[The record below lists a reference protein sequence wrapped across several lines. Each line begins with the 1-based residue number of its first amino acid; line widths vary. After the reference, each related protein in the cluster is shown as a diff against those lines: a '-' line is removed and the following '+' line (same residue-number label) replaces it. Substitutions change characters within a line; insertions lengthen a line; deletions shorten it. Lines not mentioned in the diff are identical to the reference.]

1 MAAAESRT
9 VGRAVSNA
17 YGMSNTERDMVTVSA
32 TRLRKRSLRVGVF
45 CFTLCICWVARASVR
60 ERAAANIEAHRKG
73 EAVVRFQRA
82 DGSGVAGAA
91 LRVRQ
96 LTHDF
101 PFGNLVR
108 PRHYENEIYLSRF
121 KEVFNFVELL
131 EFNWGQYEPDEGK
144 PLLEERTKFINGWC
158 KENGITQFYGHML
171 VWSSQYGK
179 YPKTALP
186 LWLFQYD
193 RKRQYELLKARIQ
206 REVRDYADVDIMWD
220 VVNEATHCRVWGD
233 WDKPSYHTEPM
244 EKVFPYV
251 RDALRWAHEANS
263 KAPLL
268 INDYRMIAKTPFRE
282 RYKTLLHRLL
292 KEGAPLSAVGIQAHE
307 PYKGKY
313 WYSPDELWGTYEL
326 FGSEFD
332 LPIYITEFFY
342 VSEDGKEIRGDYR
355 KGNWNE
361 ERQAEAIEEFYRITF
376 GHPRVKCIIYFGLSD
391 NDVVQPKC
399 GLLDE
404 QYNPKP
410 AWERLKRLIRDEW
423 MTRRSGTTSDNGT
436 FRFRGFFGEYEVRL
450 TQDRKS
456 QTFKVH
462 LKERQPNRWVFNL
475 K

>member
-1 MAAAESRT
+1 MAAARSRT
-9 VGRAVSNA
+9 VCRASGRAYS
-17 YGMSNTERDMVTVSA
+17 MSNTGRNMVTVMA
-32 TRLRKRSLRVGVF
+32 TQLQKRTIRAAVF
-45 CFTLCICWVARASVR
+45 CLASSLCWGACASIA
-60 ERAAANIEAHRKG
+60 ERAAANIETYRKG

-91 LRVRQ
+91 VKVRQ

-108 PRHYENEIYLSRF
+108 PRHYENGIYLSRF

-144 PLLEERTKFINGWC
+144 PLLAERREFINGWC

-193 RKRQYELLKARIQ
+193 GERQYELLKGRIQ

-233 WDKPSYHTEPM
+233 WDKRSYHTEPM
-244 EKVFPYV
+244 EDVFPYV
-251 RDALRWAHEANS
+251 RDALRWANEANP

-268 INDYRMIAKTPFRE
+268 INDYRVIAKTPFRE
-282 RYKTLLHRLL
+282 RYKTLLQRLL
-292 KEGAPLSAVGIQAHE
+292 KEGSPLSAVGIQAHE

-313 WYSPDELWGTYEL
+313 WYSPEELWATYEL
-326 FGSEFD
+326 FGSELG

-342 VSEDGKEIRGDYR
+342 VSEDGKEIMGDYR
-355 KGNWNE
+355 KGTWNE

-376 GHPRVKCIIYFGLSD
+376 GHPRIKCIIYFGLSD

-410 AWERLKRLIRDEW
+410 AWVRLKRLIWDEW
-423 MTRRSGTTSDNGT
+423 TTEASGTTSNNGT
-436 FRFRGFFGEYEVRL
+436 FRFRGFFGEYEIRL
-450 TQDRKS
+450 THDGKS
-456 QTFKVH
+456 QTFKLH
-462 LKERQPNRWVFNL
+462 LKASEPNRWVMDV